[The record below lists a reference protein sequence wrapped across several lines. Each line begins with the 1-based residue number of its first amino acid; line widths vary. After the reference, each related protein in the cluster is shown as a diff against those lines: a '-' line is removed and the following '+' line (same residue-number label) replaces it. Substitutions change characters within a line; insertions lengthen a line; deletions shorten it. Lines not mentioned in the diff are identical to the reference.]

1 MADRGSAIFCAYVFL
16 YFDFYRVLEKVFS
29 FAFFLY
35 IYIYINCA
43 NVENCE
49 SFRDFGY
56 IYIYIYI
63 YRLIFI

>member
-1 MADRGSAIFCAYVFL
+1 MADRGSAFFCAYVFL

-29 FAFFLY
+29 FAYLFIYLFLNY
-35 IYIYINCA
+35 S

-56 IYIYIYI
+56 IYIYID
-63 YRLIFI
+63 

>member
-1 MADRGSAIFCAYVFL
+1 MADHGSAFFCAYVFL

-29 FAFFLY
+29 FAYLFIYLFLNY
-35 IYIYINCA
+35 S

-56 IYIYIYI
+56 IYI
-63 YRLIFI
+63 